1 MQACA
6 NRRTCFEQT
15 LPEDCE
21 NFFCYWRRFWQ
32 QIAFSPNLCDATIWR
47 RDATDLIE

>member
-21 NFFCYWRRFWQ
+21 NFLLLLAAILATNRLFPKFVRRN
-32 QIAFSPNLCDATIWR
+32 NLAP
-47 RDATDLIE
+47 

>member
-6 NRRTCFEQT
+6 NCRTCFEQT

-21 NFFCYWRRFWQ
+21 ISFAIGGDFGNKSP
-32 QIAFSPNLCDATIWR
+32 FSPNWCDATICR

>member
-6 NRRTCFEQT
+6 NRRTWFEQT

-32 QIAFSPNLCDATIWR
+32 QIAFLPKFVRRNNLAP
-47 RDATDLIE
+47 